1 MKNDR
6 NFQNMEIGRSLWTFT
21 KKIPLVMRLFIFYLF
36 CSIGMLQ
43 AVETYAQNARL
54 SLNVEEET
62 VANVL
67 RQIEDASDFDFF
79 YNNSHVDLNRRVS
92 VSAQNS
98 DIFAILKE
106 IFEGTEVRYTVLDKK
121 IILSTELET
130 STQGVQQEGNVVKG
144 KVVDANGEPVIGATI
159 KEVGTDNG
167 TVTDVDG
174 NFTIKTQADATLE
187 VSFIGYQSQTLKAVT
202 GKELAITLKED
213 TEMLDEVVVVGYGT
227 QKKIDLTGAVASVK
241 MDDILGNR
249 PVGTTSQVLE
259 GAIPG
264 LQISRNNGKPG
275 VTMNLNIRGVTS
287 TNGGSPLVL
296 VDNVPMDLDMIDPND
311 IESVSV
317 LKDAA
322 SAAIYGARAAFGI
335 ILITTKQGAKETP
348 VSFNYSNNF
357 AFSNPGTLPNKV
369 TPRQTVQVYKDL
381 GLTSHF
387 GGQNIERWMQYFDE
401 YEQGMHPEGYTVYDG
416 VRYNMAPTDS
426 YANMMENFGFQQQH
440 NLSVQGGSK
449 MANYRL
455 AFGMI
460 DEDGILYGDKDTY
473 RRYNVSSFINM
484 DVNKWLSAQLDIKY
498 SNSRTSTAKGY
509 CEGRNVW
516 QVAHI
521 NQPMAPLGYGY
532 EKNDE
537 TTEPLPYFSP
547 RNMILLDNPSK
558 DRKEDTRAL
567 GRIIIKPINNL
578 TITGEYSYYRQWGN
592 NSYAPVTYY
601 GLLTPSNNKIP
612 STVKNYYQTSS
623 WFSNTNALNIY
634 ANYEF
639 SIKKDHHFKV
649 MTGFNQEAYYY
660 EQLYG
665 KREDLLDQNLPS
677 LSMANGL
684 QTTDDSFSEYALRS
698 GFFRLNYDY
707 KNRYLLTIN
716 GRYDG
721 SSRFAKENRFGFFPS
736 VSVGW
741 RMMEENFMKPLSNL
755 FTNLKP
761 RMSWGSIGN
770 QNVSNYG
777 YMSAMAITKPNWILP
792 GESDYVI
799 SVGSPSLVST
809 SYTWE
814 TVETLNAGLDI
825 GMFNNQLQISL
836 DWYQRDTKNMLAPSR
851 TAPSVLG
858 TSFPRTNSAS
868 LRTKGWELTANWNGN
883 ISKKIRYNIG
893 FNLYDSRSKIT
904 RYDNAQGILTNGGS
918 LVLREGMEYG
928 EIWGYTTDRF
938 YTVDDF
944 DANGKLKDD
953 IPYVEGITKPNPG
966 DILYVDYDD
975 NGIINAGK
983 NTIDNPGDQKII
995 GNNTPRFQYNINGG
1009 ISWNDFDLSF
1019 ILTGV
1024 GKRDLQMPG
1033 YWCATGTFTEAVYD
1047 YQLNYW
1053 TEENT
1058 NSYWPRLYGAGG
1070 NNGANQRTQTKYLLD
1085 GSFIRLKNVTLGYNL
1100 PQNICNKLYLK
1111 NLRFYISGENLITLH
1126 HLPKG
1131 YYPDSFVAIP
1141 GSLSMSTGIQGEGYT
1156 NWSYP
1161 LMRQLAFGFN
1171 LTF

>member
-1 MKNDR
+1 MNNQSKLQRLLCVAVCFFCIGIMTAFAQEQKVTVELKNATLKQVFKSIEGQTTYRFSYRNTLVDDKNDITISKRQVGVSVVLNEVLKGR
-6 NFQNMEIGRSLWTFT
+6 NLTYTIVSSKSIVISDLKEQSVPSKNKRVSGTVKSTNGESIIG
-21 KKIPLVMRLFIFYLF
+21 
-36 CSIGMLQ
+36 
-43 AVETYAQNARL
+43 
-54 SLNVEEET
+54 
-62 VANVL
+62 ANVKVAGTT
-67 RQIEDASDFDFF
+67 IGCIT
-79 YNNSHVDLNRRVS
+79 
-92 VSAQNS
+92 
-98 DIFAILKE
+98 DI
-106 IFEGTEVRYTVLDKK
+106 
-121 IILSTELET
+121 
-130 STQGVQQEGNVVKG
+130 
-144 KVVDANGEPVIGATI
+144 
-159 KEVGTDNG
+159 
-167 TVTDVDG
+167 DG
-174 NFTIKTQADATLE
+174 NFTLE
-187 VSFIGYQSQTLKAVT
+187 VPENAKLTVSYIGFQTQEIAID
-202 GKELAITLKED
+202 GKSLVNVVLKED
-213 TEMLDEVVVVGYGT
+213 TEMLEEVVVVGYGT
-227 QKKIDLTGAVASVK
+227 QKKVDLTGAVASIK
-241 MDDILGNR
+241 MDDVLGNR

-287 TNGGSPLVL
+287 TNGGDPLVL

-387 GGQNIERWMQYFDE
+387 GGQNIERWMQYLDE
-401 YEQGMHPEGYTVYDG
+401 YEQGMHPKGYTVYDG

-426 YANMMENFGFQQQH
+426 YADMMENFGFQQQH

-449 MANYRL
+449 IANYRL
-455 AFGMI
+455 AFGMV
-460 DEDGILYGDKDTY
+460 DEDGILYSDKDTY

-484 DVNKWLSAQLDIKY
+484 DVAKWLSAQLDIKY
-498 SNSRTSTAKGY
+498 SNSNTSTAKGTS
-509 CEGRNVW
+509 EGRNIW
-516 QVAHI
+516 TVAHV

-532 EKNDE
+532 ERNDE
-537 TTEPLPYFSP
+537 STEPLPYFSP

-558 DRKEDTRAL
+558 DRKSDTRVL
-567 GRIIIKPINNL
+567 GRIIVKPIKNMSV
-578 TITGEYSYYRQWGN
+578 TAEYSYYRQWGS
-592 NSYAPVTYY
+592 NSYAPVVYQ
-601 GLLTPSNNKIP
+601 GLLTTSNNKIP
-612 STVKNYYQTSS
+612 STTKNYYEMKN
-623 WFSNTNALNIY
+623 WFSDTNALNVY
-634 ANYEF
+634 ATYDFNL
-639 SIKKDHHFKV
+639 KTDHHFKA
-649 MTGFNQEAYYY
+649 MIGFNQESYHY
-660 EQLYG
+660 EELYG
-665 KREDLLDQNLPS
+665 KREDLLDQGLPS

-698 GFFRLNYDY
+698 GFFRLNYDF

-761 RMSWGSIGN
+761 RLSWGSIGN

-777 YMSAMAITKPNWILP
+777 YMSTMAITKPNWILP

-814 TVETLNAGLDI
+814 TVETLNAGLDV
-825 GMFNNQLQISL
+825 GMFNNQLQVSL
-836 DWYQRDTKNMLAPSR
+836 DWYLRDTKNMLAPSK

-858 TSFPRTNSAS
+858 TTFPRTNSAS

-883 ISKKIRYNIG
+883 IGSDIRYNIG
-893 FNLYDSRSKIT
+893 LNLYDSRSKIT
-904 RYDNAQGILTNGGS
+904 KYDNAEGILTNNGN

-938 YTVDDF
+938 YTADDF
-944 DANGKLKDD
+944 DADGKLKEG
-953 IPYVEGITKPNPG
+953 IPYVEGITQPNPG
-966 DILYVDYDD
+966 DILYVDYDG

-983 NTIDNPGDQKII
+983 NTIDDPGDQKII

-1009 ISWNDFDLSF
+1009 ISWKDFDLSF

-1053 TEENT
+1053 TEDNVD
-1058 NSYWPRLYGAGG
+1058 SYWPRLYGSGG
-1070 NNGANQRTQTKYLLD
+1070 NNGANQKTQTKYLLD
-1085 GSFIRLKNVTLGYNL
+1085 GSYIRLKNLTLGYNL
-1100 PQNICNKLYLK
+1100 PKEFCNKFHIK
-1111 NLRFYISGENLITLH
+1111 NLRFYVSGENLLTFH
-1126 HLPKG
+1126 HLPTG

-1141 GSLSMSTGIQGEGYT
+1141 GSLSMSTGIQGDGYT

-1161 LMRQLAFGFN
+1161 LMRQFAFGFN